1 MMSFSGVKFPLLSQK
16 LGCLPLHAG
25 FRSLPSRVQSQHIGG
40 AVCEKNTP
48 FVHRAPVLR
57 PRKPPKDQKT
67 GAAVE
72 VLAPV
77 ATQVSATKALAI
89 VVGYLVV
96 AGSMIRSLPQ
106 IIRVIKNKSGEGIS
120 IASIVSEVVAY
131 IITTAYN
138 VRKNY
143 PFSTYGDVV
152 MCNIQNVVL
161 LGAILWFKEDR
172 KLHLVAAGGLIL
184 ALFAYWVALVSTPT
198 QLWGLQA
205 LTIAILAIGGKFL
218 QIWENLRRGNSGEL
232 SIITCGLNV
241 AGTVAR
247 MFTHLTMTQDWLN
260 VGATGLFFVLSV
272 ILLHQTLVTAGVYG
286 RPQQPPNEGLVG
298 VG

>member
-1 MMSFSGVKFPLLSQK
+1 MWRPKRPLEGVQD
-16 LGCLPLHAG
+16 
-25 FRSLPSRVQSQHIGG
+25 
-40 AVCEKNTP
+40 
-48 FVHRAPVLR
+48 
-57 PRKPPKDQKT
+57 RKPK
-67 GAAVE
+67 AAVE

-77 ATQVSATKALAI
+77 AAELTATKALAI
-89 VVGYLVV
+89 IVGYLVV
-96 AGSMIRSLPQ
+96 LGSMIRSLPQ

-120 IASIVSEVVAY
+120 IGSILSEIVAY
-131 IITTAYN
+131 VITTSYN
-138 VRKNY
+138 VRKSY

-161 LGAILWFKEDR
+161 LGAIFWFKDDV
-172 KLHLVAAGGLIL
+172 KPHLVGLTVLAL
-184 ALFAYWVALVSTPT
+184 ALFTWWVALCSTPT

-218 QIWENLRRGNSGEL
+218 QIWENIRRGNSGEL

-247 MFTHLTMTQDWLN
+247 MFTHFTMTQDMLN
-260 VGATGLFFVLSV
+260 MASSGLFFVLSGV
-272 ILLHQTLVTAGVYG
+272 LFHQTLITAGVYG
-286 RPQQPPNEGLVG
+286 TPRQPPNEGLVG